1 MIEDEYVRPDPE
13 ELLRKIT
20 ARERDEKRGRLT
32 IFFGY
37 APGVGKTYAMLYDAL
52 MRKDEAKLDIVIG
65 YIEFHKRPETLELAE
80 DFETIPPRR
89 IHYNGLELLEPN
101 IGEIIARKPA
111 IVLIDELAHTN
122 AHGMKNDKRYK
133 DIEELMDAGIDVYT
147 TLNVQHLESLKDTIH
162 QIIGI
167 RVTENIPDPVFLQAE
182 EVKVIDLPIRDLLKR
197 LTDGKVY
204 TKDMAAK
211 AVERFF
217 RPGNLLALRQ
227 ITLKQV
233 ALRID
238 KQMVGYM
245 KAHDIEGEWP
255 SSEKVLV
262 GINSSPYVG
271 QLVRAA
277 YRLAVELDA
286 EIIALHIETD
296 EDDSFSEDERKWL
309 NNAFDVARRLGIQ
322 TFSVKSNDFS
332 AKMASFSLQNSVT
345 KIVIGKP
352 HASRRFSSVDSILA
366 KTEGIDMYI
375 FAGRGAVLH
384 KHQPPSQKH
393 PVKEMLKRIRF
404 INKRIT
410 RK

>member
-1 MIEDEYVRPDPE
+1 
-13 ELLRKIT
+13 
-20 ARERDEKRGRLT
+20 
-32 IFFGY
+32 
-37 APGVGKTYAMLYDAL
+37 

-245 KAHDIEGEWP
+245 KAHDMDGEWP

-296 EDDSFSEDERKWL
+296 EDALFSEDERKWL
-309 NNAFDVARRLGIQ
+309 KNAFDVAQRLGIR